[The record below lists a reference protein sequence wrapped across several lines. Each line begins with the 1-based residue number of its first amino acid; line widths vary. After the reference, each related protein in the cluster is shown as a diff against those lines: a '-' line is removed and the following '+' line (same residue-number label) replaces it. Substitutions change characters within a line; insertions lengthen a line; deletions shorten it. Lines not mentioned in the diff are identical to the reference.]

1 MTTAR
6 ARAYAARREV
16 SDWVMRKMSPVL
28 TPPWRIVGLVSIL
41 GGLAVFVSWHPSTW
55 VGLDLARIAAAG
67 AEWHA
72 GRDPYAVGG
81 FLYAPPMAV
90 VGALLTPTFWGA
102 WAAAELALAM
112 ALAMAL
118 APRSVPV
125 LLVAVTWPG
134 VLSDV
139 ALGNVTVVLVV
150 AAMLAVRHDR
160 LAAGVPLGVAL
171 AAAPKPMFLML
182 LLWLLVHRRRTF
194 WGVAVGGASLT
205 LAVAFLLGP
214 SLYVEFVGVILRGVD
229 PRFVGNSGLSY
240 LWPLGG
246 AFAWLASAVAAVL
259 LIRRPEAG
267 LMAAAVAGTFAGT
280 YAAIYSTTLPLAVL
294 PLYQQRFAKSSRY
307 VALCGLLSWWS
318 LWVAGALALAVI
330 AWSAIRDPLNG
341 KKDAVLVQTAGGP

>member
-1 MTTAR
+1 
-6 ARAYAARREV
+6 
-16 SDWVMRKMSPVL
+16 
-28 TPPWRIVGLVSIL
+28 
-41 GGLAVFVSWHPSTW
+41 
-55 VGLDLARIAAAG
+55 
-67 AEWHA
+67 
-72 GRDPYAVGG
+72 VGG

-102 WAAAELALAM
+102 WAAAELAM
-112 ALAMAL
+112 AIAL
-118 APRSVPV
+118 APRSVPA

-160 LAAGVPLGVAL
+160 LAAGVPLGFAL

-182 LLWLLVHRRRTF
+182 LLWLLVHRRRAF

-205 LAVAFLLGP
+205 LAAALLLGP
-214 SLYVEFVGVILRGVD
+214 SLYVQFFEVILRGVD
-229 PRFVGNSGLSY
+229 PRFVGNSGLSS

-246 AFAWLASAVAAVL
+246 ALVWLASAVAAIL

-280 YAAIYSTTLPLAVL
+280 YAGIYSTTLPLAVL
-294 PLYQQRFAKSSRY
+294 PLYHHRFAKTSQY

-318 LWVAGALALAVI
+318 LYVAGTLALAAI
-330 AWSAIRDPLNG
+330 AWSAIRDPLDGHN
-341 KKDAVLVQTAGGP
+341 DASLVQSAGNT

>member
-1 MTTAR
+1 MTLKGTR
-6 ARAYAARREV
+6 FSSFGTKTVRR
-16 SDWVMRKMSPVL
+16 
-28 TPPWRIVGLVSIL
+28 TPPWRIVGLVSVL

-55 VGLDLARIAAAG
+55 VSLDLTRVAAAG

-90 VGALLTPTFWGA
+90 VGALLTPNVWVA
-102 WAAAELALAM
+102 WAAAELAM
-112 ALAMAL
+112 AIAL
-118 APRSVPV
+118 APRSVPA

-150 AAMLAVRHDR
+150 AAMLAMRHDR

-194 WGVAVGGASLT
+194 WGVAAGGASLT
-205 LAVAFLLGP
+205 LAAALLLGP
-214 SLYVEFVGVILRGVD
+214 SLYVQFLEVILRGVD

-246 AFAWLASAVAAVL
+246 ALAWLASALAAIL

-280 YAAIYSTTLPLAVL
+280 YAGIYSTTLPLAVL
-294 PLYQQRFAKSSRY
+294 PLYHHRFAKASRY

-318 LWVAGALALAVI
+318 LWIAGALALAVI
-330 AWSAIRDPLNG
+330 AWSAIRDPLDGHN
-341 KKDAVLVQTAGGP
+341 DALPVQTAGGP